1 MTSLLG
7 TSLLSFEKTIF
18 GLYFR
23 PRDFAADK
31 AVDYRRKLLNL
42 NKNKIQFLLFIIIV
56 IISFRNE
63 TKKLKLV
70 TPEIL
75 KQRKRCRQTFVNNN
89 YNSNR

>member
-1 MTSLLG
+1 MQLYLTSLLG

-42 NKNKIQFLLFIIIV
+42 NKKKIQFLLFIIIV
-56 IISFRNE
+56 IISFGNE
-63 TKKLKLV
+63 TK
-70 TPEIL
+70 
-75 KQRKRCRQTFVNNN
+75 
-89 YNSNR
+89 NSS